1 MKHHN
6 QISIL
11 PSNSLPEL
19 FPHLSSSHLTNRT
32 ANNALGSRDTEVKR
46 RKSKL
51 ISTSVT
57 HGTEKPWSE
66 QEELKMLIAHQ
77 KYKNNWSNVA
87 REIHG
92 RTNNSIKNRFYSIF
106 RKIKNKIKRR
116 DLVYNSKLEVIETMY
131 MITLM
136 EEYFAT
142 PLPSSGITGKRGKD
156 FLYTLLKGLP
166 LDDVK
171 DYKRNIKINWNNEI
185 TLKRLWQE
193 LYSSSTKSS
202 EMTSKLIEVIPYTTN
217 PHSKGKQCYIL
228 PLLPE
233 TSIPTLLTSDEK
245 AFIKLQVFR
254 EKDIFPAENFLPYSS
269 STLLSTGFSSESAY
283 FDCFSGVAAKAC
295 SKYTKTNIISS
306 DTLFNQTSG
315 QAFKPV

>member
-6 QISIL
+6 QISIA
-11 PSNSLPEL
+11 PSSSLPQP
-19 FPHLSSSHLTNRT
+19 FAHFSTSYLTNGA
-32 ANNALGSRDTEVKR
+32 ANNALGSRDTEVIR

-57 HGTEKPWSE
+57 HGIEKPWSE
-66 QEELKMLIAHQ
+66 QEELEMLIAH
-77 KYKNNWSNVA
+77 KKHKNNWSNVA
-87 REIHG
+87 REVHG
-92 RTNNSIKNRFYSIF
+92 RSNNSIKNRFYSIF

-116 DLVYNSKLEVIETMY
+116 DFVYNSKLELIETMY

-142 PLPSSGITGKRGKD
+142 PLPSSGIICKRGKD
-156 FLYTLLKGLP
+156 FLYTLLKGLA
-166 LDDVK
+166 LDDVR
-171 DYKRNIKINWNNEI
+171 DYKRNMKIDWNNEI

-193 LYSSSTKSS
+193 LYSSITKSS
-202 EMTSKLIEVIPYTTN
+202 ETPSKLIEVIPYTTN
-217 PHSKGKQCYIL
+217 PYSKDRQCYIL
-228 PLLPE
+228 PLPPE

-254 EKDIFPAENFLPYSS
+254 EKDILPAENFLPYSS

-306 DTLFNQTSG
+306 DTILNQTTG
-315 QAFKPV
+315 DTFKAV